1 MAHNDV
7 SSRKGGD
14 VSVIERFLARNKG
27 KTLEFKENCRP
38 LHAIVRTVVAF
49 ANTAGGSIVIGV
61 KDKTK
66 DVVGI
71 AEPLGDEERLANTFA
86 DSITPLLIPDIQIH
100 AWRNRQLIVVVVPH
114 SVGPYYVRSGGPDS
128 GVYVRLGSS
137 NRPAGPELIA
147 EIRRLARN
155 AFFDEQPCSG
165 INSEDIDFR
174 VASELFAQASRP
186 FTLPKR
192 RSLGL
197 LVAQGGREVP
207 SNGAVLLFGRTRSNV
222 FPNATVR
229 CARFLG
235 SDTARFLDQSEI
247 DEYLPNT
254 ADQAVAFIERHTRQG
269 LEIGRVR
276 NRKLPEYPVEAVR
289 EAVINAIVH
298 ADYSIGG
305 ATHVQHVPY
314 GAALPSQTHDAP
326 LRVTGLTIAF
336 S

>member
-1 MAHNDV
+1 
-7 SSRKGGD
+7 
-14 VSVIERFLARNKG
+14 VIERFLARNKG

-114 SVGPYYVRSGGPDS
+114 SVGPYYVRSEGPDS